1 MVKGKRFGL
10 VYSRKPPFDT
20 REYFRPETI
29 YTNNFECIVRVL
41 FQREIEQARQ
51 RVKLTR
57 FGYQYTPSKEYLH
70 ALNKFHSKTQTH
82 NGTQIKYTTG

>member
-10 VYSRKPPFDT
+10 AYSRRPPFDT
-20 REYFRPETI
+20 REYFNPEKL

-41 FQREIEQARQ
+41 FSSELERAKERIRM
-51 RVKLTR
+51 TR

-70 ALNKFHSKTQTH
+70 ALNKFHSKNQTH
-82 NGTQIKYTTG
+82 YDSQTKRTIS